1 MNENACIEYTRRPR
15 PFTAIKQLVR
25 NYVKYAAENR
35 TFITVDCIL
44 LANRR
49 QFALLK
55 EIMGVRSVGQL
66 AGYNRGRA
74 SSFALTNFPVHIQTT
89 HISHLMLRKI
99 KQFQFNY
106 AVIIIIKHSVLL
118 QVQ

>member
-66 AGYNRGRA
+66 AGGYSRQPWESLVFCTHKFSGSHSDYA
-74 SSFALTNFPVHIQTT
+74 YFSSNVEE
-89 HISHLMLRKI
+89 
-99 KQFQFNY
+99 N
-106 AVIIIIKHSVLL
+106 
-118 QVQ
+118 